1 MQEEL
6 ITFETAKLAKEKGFG
21 KTLDYIYPKSYKIV
35 SLTEYKLVL
44 NSQNNTVDDFVSA
57 PTQSLLQKWLR
68 EVHNI
73 YVSTRESLA
82 ITGELEY
89 VCTVNGKYINHGIK
103 YKPINRFDTW
113 EEALEIGLYQA
124 LLLIK

>member
-1 MQEEL
+1 MEEQL
-6 ITFETAKLAKEKGFG
+6 ITKETAVLGESIG
-21 KTLDYIYPKSYKIV
+21 YPFYTYPNV
-35 SLTEYKLVL
+35 
-44 NSQNNTVDDFVSA
+44 

-113 EEALEIGLYQA
+113 EEALEIGLQEA
-124 LLLIK
+124 LKLIEIVKEK